1 MPTGIKHLIQCH
13 CILPQYRN
21 KKNPVF
27 HKFVVFSIIDDSDTC
42 KSKIVN
48 CNNCGISHRVYDL
61 CKSELLTGNEDT
73 RSVMKKEDFKLS
85 LPSSLYDLLN
95 SYNCEIHDW
104 EHVLHIFQNN
114 LWYTEDCFIILS
126 RDTDEDSIS
135 GKLLRI
141 TGAGAFRIE
150 PYMYNTVVK
159 Q

>member
-61 CKSELLTGNEDT
+61 CKSELLTGSEDT

-95 SYNCEIHDW
+95 SYNCEIHDYEQAQFIIDYAKW
-104 EHVLHIFQNN
+104 ESTIVLSKDTVKDKNEGKLVRFISAEKFRVESFS
-114 LWYTEDCFIILS
+114 YTEFL
-126 RDTDEDSIS
+126 
-135 GKLLRI
+135 
-141 TGAGAFRIE
+141 
-150 PYMYNTVVK
+150 N
-159 Q
+159 